1 MVIEKDAVAESG
13 PITLTLRKIE
23 KGGLISFA
31 RQGVRASLY
40 FNKTMF
46 TPGKPPRQVILTAE
60 GLAPVSEPK
69 PAPAKKATAKKKAT
83 KKTSPKEKG
92 AKKPRRKAKA

>member
-1 MVIEKDAVAESG
+1 MVKEENAVVESG
-13 PITLTLRKIE
+13 PITLTLRTIE

-31 RQGVRASLY
+31 RKGVRASLY

-60 GLAPVSEPK
+60 GLAPMSEPK
-69 PAPAKKATAKKKAT
+69 PTPAKKVAKKTAT
-83 KKTSPKEKG
+83 KKV
-92 AKKPRRKAKA
+92 AKKTRRKAKA

>member
-83 KKTSPKEKG
+83 TKKKAT
-92 AKKPRRKAKA
+92 KKPRRKAKA